1 MEAHLAIVIGLA
13 IYACLMLAVAVFWM
27 MRVRKA
33 TDYLVAGRGLPWWIL
48 TGTVT
53 ATGIGTGVVI
63 GASGLAYQHG
73 WAGCAYP
80 IGLGLGTLLTGL
92 LFARMRRFQFMT
104 LSEEVACYYGNNRA
118 VVEFCNLSLF
128 ASQLCWL
135 TVQILGGAAVLSVVI
150 GLEPAW
156 CILMAGFITA
166 CISIPGGLKTVA
178 YTDSL
183 QAVILLAGLGCLTYL
198 ALDRSGGLAGLQASV
213 PTEYFSFLGMESFG
227 RWKVVSLIL
236 ALMLAVI
243 ADPGRRLSMF
253 SANSER
259 AARWSM
265 VTAGSIVTTFSV
277 LIGIIGMYTFQLNP
291 GLEDADQSL
300 TWLVLNALPTWLAAF
315 VVVSIMSATFS
326 SASTNAITS
335 GTYFVGHIYPLAT
348 GRYAKRPLV
357 AVRLALICTFV
368 LSTCIALL
376 AGTIVDFVLQFLPL
390 TMSGLGVIILMGY
403 FWKRATWQGA
413 LAGLITTPAVFLA
426 VTYLPGQEEFWNSPI
441 IPATL
446 TGSVAHLAVSLL
458 TPRNTL
464 RFEEI
469 AEALN
474 KQRQAALDNA
484 DAGTSVPS

>member
-1 MEAHLAIVIGLA
+1 MHVHLAILIGLA
-13 IYACLMLAVAVFWM
+13 LYACLMLAVAVFWM
-27 MRVRKA
+27 VRVKKA

-92 LFARMRRFQFMT
+92 LFARMRRFRFMT
-104 LSEEVACYYGNNRA
+104 LSEEVACYYNNNRI

-135 TVQILGGAAVLSVVI
+135 TVQIMGGAAVLSVVT
-150 GLEPAW
+150 EFQPEW
-156 CILMAGFITA
+156 CVLIAGFITA
-166 CISIPGGLKTVA
+166 CISIPGGLKTVV
-178 YTDSL
+178 YTDTL
-183 QAVILLAGLGCLTYL
+183 QAVILLSGLGCLTYL
-198 ALDRSGGLAGLQASV
+198 ALDRSGGLAGLSASV
-213 PTEYFSFLGMESFG
+213 PTDYLSFLGMESYG
-227 RWKVVSLIL
+227 RWKVISLIL
-236 ALMLAVI
+236 ALILAVI

-265 VTAGSIVTTFSV
+265 VIAGSIVIAFSV
-277 LIGIIGMYTFQLNP
+277 VIGIIGMYTFRINP
-291 GLEDADQSL
+291 GLEYPDQSV

-315 VVVSIMSATFS
+315 VVVSIISAIFS
-326 SASTNAITS
+326 SASSNAITS

-348 GRYAKRPLV
+348 GHYAERPLV

-368 LSTCIALL
+368 LSTGVALV

-390 TMSGLGVIILMGY
+390 TMSGLGVIILMGN

-413 LAGLITTPAVFLA
+413 LAALIITPGVYLA
-426 VTYLPGQEEFWNSPI
+426 VKYLPGQEEFWNSPI

-446 TGSVAHLAVSLL
+446 AGGVAQVIVSLL
-458 TPRNTL
+458 TPRNT
-464 RFEEI
+464 RPFDDV

-474 KQRQAALDNA
+474 KKRQDSLDNA
-484 DAGTSVPS
+484 DIGSAVSS